1 MEEVKTAETNVVDNY
16 AEVNKE
22 EEIKFT
28 DGETEE
34 TKEIPE
40 EKEETKPEEKPKQT
54 PEENAKFAR
63 ERREAEKTAE
73 IERVRIQSIIEAVEV
88 NPYTDEPI
96 KDAED
101 VKEYLTMKEIKKNGG
116 DPIADFSKYVKS
128 KQKEEQ
134 SKAQEAV
141 STEEQQKEWYKEDLN
156 DFKTKHPDVNL
167 KNMFGDEEF
176 LKYADGRAG
185 KVKMSKIYEDYNV
198 FKKAVEDKVTIKVK
212 DELAKQV
219 ANKMATPG
227 SLQSTEAPDGLYTL
241 EELKKMSQSE
251 IKRNWDKVEKS
262 YAKVM
267 K

>member
-1 MEEVKTAETNVVDNY
+1 MEEEKTAETNVVDNY
-16 AEVNKE
+16 AEVNEE

-28 DGETEE
+28 DGEIEE
-34 TKEIPE
+34 QAIPE
-40 EKEETKPEEKPKQT
+40 EKEEPKSEEKPKQT
-54 PEENAKFAR
+54 PEENAKYAR
-63 ERREAEKTAE
+63 ERREAEKSAE

-116 DPIADFSKYVKS
+116 DPIADFSKHVKS

-134 SKAQEAV
+134 SKVQEAV
-141 STEEQQKEWYKEDLN
+141 LSDEQQKEWYKEDLN
-156 DFKTKHPDVNL
+156 DFKTKHPDVSL
-167 KNMFGDEEF
+167 KNMFDEEAF
-176 LKYADGRAG
+176 LKYAEGRAG
-185 KVKMSKIYEDYNV
+185 KVKMSKIYEDFTA
-198 FKKAVEDKVTIKVK
+198 FKKSVEDKVTIKVK

-227 SLQSTEAPDGLYTL
+227 SLKSTEAPDGLYTL
-241 EELKKMSQSE
+241 EELKKMSQGE

-262 YAKVM
+262 YAKLM